1 MKTSARISMALLMAV
16 IYAFGGGDTAMAKV
30 RSASFNWTVKNIK
43 LTVNGPVTIH
53 SNSNKP
59 RVEVTLTDKESDRL
73 RIAYDESTLEV
84 GQRPGDNT
92 PPRVT
97 KVEIWTDGLRSVQ
110 VYGSSDVDLGTVD
123 DTSLDLK
130 MYGQGSIKAKRLDIT
145 SGNFMLYGMGSIN
158 IDNIDGTSM
167 RYGLAGQGNI
177 VVGYQNITTLD
188 AVLSGMGVIDL
199 GRIDATGVDINLS
212 GQGNIKV
219 SGDATT
225 ARLFCNSFGH
235 IDYGGLS
242 TTRITYTDTTSG
254 VVSSR
259 QGGGSNSTSTST
271 STSNGGKEV
280 YTITKPKQPKMPKMP
295 KQPKQKTNQQIVIQ
309 KNRNEGGEKIISP
322 RMI

>member
-1 MKTSARISMALLMAV
+1 MAV
-16 IYAFGGGDTAMAKV
+16 IYAFGGGDTAKAKV

-59 RVEVTLTDKESDRL
+59 RVEVTLTDNESDRL

-225 ARLFCNSFGH
+225 ARLFCNSYGH

-254 VVSSR
+254 VMTTKP
-259 QGGGSNSTSTST
+259 GGGTTTTSTSII
-271 STSNGGKEV
+271 TSNGVKE
-280 YTITKPKQPKMPKMP
+280 IKPIAKPRQPKQPKQP
-295 KQPKQKTNQQIVIQ
+295 KQKKQKTNQQIIIQ